1 MMKFCK
7 ISRTQNCSW
16 IENKVKFKMQA
27 KHLYH
32 DREEI
37 TVHIQ
42 SLSNISPLIGVDTP
56 VIKMFLVAFCTA
68 VHENNSNIGVK

>member
-1 MMKFCK
+1 IKGWAKEALFNLKLPMKGRYDEVLQDIENLKVFL
-7 ISRTQNCSW
+7 

-42 SLSNISPLIGVDTP
+42 SLSNISP
-56 VIKMFLVAFCTA
+56 
-68 VHENNSNIGVK
+68 H